1 MDTYRYSINKE
12 LTIMALAPIKTAV
25 IGYGFSAKTFH
36 IPFITSLPE
45 FELVAI
51 SSSQRDALVTD
62 FPRVAH
68 YTTAADLLVKSD
80 AELVIIT
87 APNDVHFCL
96 AKQALENNKHVIIE
110 KPFVTNVTDGEVLIA
125 LAAEKDRVLSVYHNR
140 RWDGDFL
147 TVKKLIAE
155 DRLGELKSFESHF
168 DRFRPAVRQRW
179 REQAANGGGILF
191 DLGPHLL
198 DQALALFGV
207 PDALTAQ
214 CMVMRE
220 GSSNVDYFNLV
231 LHYPNQVTTLHA
243 DLFSAGPNKRFSV
256 KGNKG
261 SYEKYGLDPQ
271 EARLIA
277 GVLPVDESWSDEDA
291 AQYGC
296 LYGAETEEVVKTER
310 GCYQA
315 YFLEMANAIRLQVI
329 PPVTAEQALWNIK
342 LIELAMESSR
352 LGKTVSVVK

>member
-1 MDTYRYSINKE
+1 
-12 LTIMALAPIKTAV
+12 MALAPIKTAV

-36 IPFITSLPE
+36 IPFITSLPD

-51 SSSQRDALVTD
+51 SSSQRDAVVTD
-62 FPRVAH
+62 FPTVAH
-68 YTTAADLLVKSD
+68 YTTADDLFTNSD

-96 AKQALENNKHVIIE
+96 AKQALENNKHVVLE
-110 KPFVTNVTDGEVLIA
+110 KPFVTNIADGEALIE
-125 LAAEKDRVLSVYHNR
+125 LSVEKGLVLSVYHNR

-147 TVKKLIAE
+147 TVKKLIE
-155 DRLGELKSFESHF
+155 DDRIGELKSFESHF

-207 PDALTAQ
+207 PDAITAQ
-214 CMVMRE
+214 CLIMRE
-220 GSSNVDYFNLV
+220 DSTNVDYFNLV

-256 KGNKG
+256 KGSKG

-277 GVLPVDESWSDEDA
+277 GVLPVDVCWADETA
-291 AQYGC
+291 EQYGC
-296 LYGAETEEVVKTER
+296 LYSADDAEIITTER
-310 GCYQA
+310 GCYQQ
-315 YFLEMANAIRLQVI
+315 YFFTMANAIRLQTK
-329 PPVTAEQALWNIK
+329 PPVTAGEALLNIK

-352 LGKTVSVVK
+352 LGKTLSVTL